1 MKNTSNQKKYQK
13 GTPGAKSAK
22 EAKLGSGVAG
32 SPKEIFQR
40 HREKQP
46 RSQDDNNLKSLKGRD
61 LELALR
67 ARFPKKTWKP
77 SVMLVPNP
85 VVMLSCGAG
94 KEKIRPNIIT
104 VAWAGIVNTEPP
116 MLSVSIRPE
125 RLSHE
130 IIMKTRE
137 FVVNIPSA
145 SLAKVVDW
153 CGMKSGR
160 DVDKFAEM
168 RLTSLPAEQVSCP
181 IIADCPINI
190 ECKVAKVIPL
200 GTHDMFIAKI
210 VAVQIAD
217 TLLDKKGK
225 LRLDDADLLCY
236 AHSEYHLLGKKIGMF
251 GFSVRKR

>member
-1 MKNTSNQKKYQK
+1 MDKHPKQK
-13 GTPGAKSAK
+13 
-22 EAKLGSGVAG
+22 E
-32 SPKEIFQR
+32 E
-40 HREKQP
+40 
-46 RSQDDNNLKSLKGRD
+46 DNLRNLKGKD

-85 VVMLSCGAG
+85 VVMLSCGGG
-94 KEKIRPNIIT
+94 KEKIRPNIVT

-137 FVVNIPSA
+137 FVVNIPSS

-168 RLTSLPAEQVSCP
+168 RLTSLPGEQVSCP

-190 ECKVAKVIPL
+190 ECKVAKVIAL
-200 GTHDMFIAKI
+200 GSHDMFIAKI
-210 VAVQIAD
+210 VAVEIAED
-217 TLLDKKGK
+217 LLDKKGK
-225 LRLDDADLLCY
+225 LRLEDADILCY
-236 AHSEYHLLGKKIGMF
+236 AHSEYHELGKKLGMF